1 MPANCAKIAEMRL
14 LQKNII
20 FASVL
25 VVILRSCESSRYSQ
39 LTIVDDTIRGFF
51 NEEDRLW
58 SDINSPTSPQAA
70 NTTLAKLLSYFDG
83 HLNQLDMGSI
93 EPVRTINEHLA
104 DIIQQMK
111 RAQYESIRWL
121 TEKNFKEAEQNCLNI
136 IQTIPHEISQIFDVA
151 KSPPFLAY
159 IRENSDFCQTNKRIV
174 APGVEDLSL
183 QNVVLDFYATVAES
197 LVKGYMTSQ
206 MAYMVLGI
214 KSSR

>member
-1 MPANCAKIAEMRL
+1 MRL

-83 HLNQLDMGSI
+83 HLNQLDMGGI

-136 IQTIPHEISQIFDVA
+136 IQTIPHAISQIFDVA